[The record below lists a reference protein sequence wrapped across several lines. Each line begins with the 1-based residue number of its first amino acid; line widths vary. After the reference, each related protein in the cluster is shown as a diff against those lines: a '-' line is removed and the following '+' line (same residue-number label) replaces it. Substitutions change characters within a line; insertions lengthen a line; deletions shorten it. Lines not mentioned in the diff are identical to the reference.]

1 MAVLL
6 KEGVLAVKLDQDIQ
20 DFIKANVT
28 GKTPPAHVQ
37 YQPQASEIIGHMVDG
52 KSSSSNNSLYQSTN
66 KPPTGFT
73 NTTTTTT
80 TAPTAPPLTTASTST
95 VNTPKSSPLKPEI
108 KKAGPPANEAQEW
121 YARALYDFESEEPD
135 DLPFPVDAVIKLLQW
150 SDTDDWWQGELNVK
164 RGMFPKNYVEKSLGP
179 PKKSPPTVNVP
190 SLPVIH
196 QNVPITNNA
205 GAGVA
210 ASPSDGAPRVM
221 NAKCEALFD
230 FDGQDNDDLPFKK
243 GDILIITGELDG
255 WYLGKTLD
263 GARTGIFP
271 SNYVKVK

>member
-1 MAVLL
+1 MASKRKDIDTPETELVSKRHKRNSQTPIQVDDSKLPQDTVL
-6 KEGVLAVKLDQDIQ
+6 QTPIQ
-20 DFIKANVT
+20 DEDRKV
-28 GKTPPAHVQ
+28 
-37 YQPQASEIIGHMVDG
+37 
-52 KSSSSNNSLYQSTN
+52 
-66 KPPTGFT
+66 
-73 NTTTTTT
+73 
-80 TAPTAPPLTTASTST
+80 
-95 VNTPKSSPLKPEI
+95 
-108 KKAGPPANEAQEW
+108 
-121 YARALYDFESEEPD
+121 
-135 DLPFPVDAVIKLLQW
+135 
-150 SDTDDWWQGELNVK
+150 
-164 RGMFPKNYVEKSLGP
+164 LGP